1 MASPFVFILVAFIGF
16 FIWNDFSV
24 VLGDKE
30 HHSICL
36 HLMQICYFSV
46 FFCISFVDEIV
57 LKLYNLFKN
66 YKQDRRPLW
75 RLVLSCVL
83 CSIIAA

>member
-1 MASPFVFILVAFIGF
+1 MVSPFVFILVAFIGF

-30 HHSICL
+30 HHSISL

-46 FFCISFVDEIV
+46 FFCISFVDEII
-57 LKLYNLFKN
+57 LKLYNLFKQ
-66 YKQDRRPLW
+66 YKQDRRFFW
-75 RLVLSCVL
+75 RLALRCFI
-83 CSIIAA
+83 CCIIAA